1 MKENLINFCKILKA
15 EHLSQE
21 ILIDFLSILF
31 AGLVWSLM
39 PNDSAAALTY
49 LLSGRLFNICF
60 NLPYSRFIETEA
72 DEFGL
77 LLSAR
82 VYLNL

>member
-1 MKENLINFCKILKA
+1 
-15 EHLSQE
+15 LSQKK
-21 ILIDFLSILF
+21 LIDFLSILF
-31 AGLVWSLM
+31 TGLVWSLM
-39 PNDSAAALTY
+39 PSDSAAALTQ
-49 LLSGRLFNICF
+49 LLSERLFNICF
-60 NLPYSRFIETEA
+60 NLPYSRFIENEA